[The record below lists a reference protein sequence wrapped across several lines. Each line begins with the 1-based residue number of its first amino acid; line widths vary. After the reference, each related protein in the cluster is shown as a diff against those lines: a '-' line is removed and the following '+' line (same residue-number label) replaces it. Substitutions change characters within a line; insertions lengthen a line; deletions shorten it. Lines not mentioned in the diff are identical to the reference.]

1 MHVAKNH
8 ESDGTT
14 ASPIQLV
21 QLANY
26 LDAKIVGSTAVAL
39 NSVAP
44 LDCAGSNDLAFLAN
58 PLYAQQALESAAGAI
73 IIGHSD
79 FAKLSQ
85 NDQSHARSWLI
96 VANPYASFARAAQLF
111 AASSTPAR
119 SAGCSQYA
127 DISANAYVPASCHIG
142 PFVSIEAGAVLG
154 ERVQLVGHIHIGAN
168 ARIAD
173 DTLIYSH
180 VSIYHDCVIG
190 ARCIVHSGVVIGADG
205 FGFAPDFSDKSKQ
218 GEGEWVK
225 IPQTGKVII
234 GDHVE
239 IGANTTI
246 DRGAMANTV
255 IEHGCKL
262 DNQVQIAHNV
272 RVGAFTIIAGRAAI
286 AGSTKVGAHCI
297 IGGAANIAGHLTI
310 ADKVII
316 SGGTSITKS
325 LPSAGHFTS
334 VFPFMTHR
342 DWEKNAAVLRQ
353 LSKLRMRL
361 RQIETTV
368 FTQK

>member
-1 MHVAKNH
+1 MYVVENNGA
-8 ESDGTT
+8 GITT

-21 QLANY
+21 QLADY
-26 LDAKIVGSTAVAL
+26 LGAKIVGSTAVAL
-39 NSVAP
+39 NRVAP

-58 PLYAQQALESAAGAI
+58 PLYVQQALESAAGAI
-73 IIGHSD
+73 IIGQAD

-111 AASSTPAR
+111 AASAVPVR
-119 SAGCSQYA
+119 SPGRSQHV
-127 DISANAYVPASCHIG
+127 DISPHAHVPASCHIG

-154 ERVQLVGHIHIGAN
+154 ERVQLIGHIHIGAN
-168 ARIAD
+168 VRIAD

-190 ARCIVHSGVVIGADG
+190 AHCIVHSGAVIGADG
-205 FGFAPDFSDKSKQ
+205 FGFAPDFAGKSER

-246 DRGAMANTV
+246 DRGAMADTV
-255 IEHGCKL
+255 IGHGCKF

-272 RVGAFTIIAGRAAI
+272 CIGAFTIIAGRAAI
-286 AGSTKVGAHCI
+286 AGSTKIGAHCM

-310 ADKVII
+310 ADKVVI

-325 LPSAGHFTS
+325 LPNAGHFTS